1 MKDKGDEAQA
11 VCDSN
16 YCLISGYILINQIP
30 VINLIR
36 IYFAFWTIQN
46 IQFRCLGDEI
56 LCFQSMAVGVV
67 SQVTVNRNS
76 AMLRTMEIW
85 SVSITGVE
93 PKEGLIHFV

>member
-1 MKDKGDEAQA
+1 MKNKGDEAQT

-16 YCLISGYILINQIP
+16 YCLISGYIVINQIP

-36 IYFAFWTIQN
+36 IYINFGFWTIQN

-67 SQVTVNRNS
+67 SQVTVNWNS
-76 AMLRTMEIW
+76 AMLRTMEI
-85 SVSITGVE
+85 
-93 PKEGLIHFV
+93 

>member
-1 MKDKGDEAQA
+1 MENKGDEAQT

-16 YCLISGYILINQIP
+16 YCLISGNIVINRIP
-30 VINLIR
+30 VMNLNI
-36 IYFAFWTIQN
+36 AFWTIQN

-56 LCFQSMAVGVV
+56 LCLQSMIVGLV

-76 AMLRTMEIW
+76 AMLKRMEIW
-85 SVSITGVE
+85 SISITGVE

>member
-1 MKDKGDEAQA
+1 MKNKGDEAQT

-16 YCLISGYILINQIP
+16 YCLISGNIVINQIP
-30 VINLIR
+30 AMNYFINI
-36 IYFAFWTIQN
+36 AFWTIQN

-56 LCFQSMAVGVV
+56 LCLQSMIVGLV

-76 AMLRTMEIW
+76 TMLRTMEIW